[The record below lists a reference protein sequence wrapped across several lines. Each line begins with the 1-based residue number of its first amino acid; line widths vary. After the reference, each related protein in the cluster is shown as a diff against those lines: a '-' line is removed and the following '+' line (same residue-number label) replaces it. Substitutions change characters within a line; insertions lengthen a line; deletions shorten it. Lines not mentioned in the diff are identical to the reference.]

1 MQFLKRILGV
11 NRSTTNILVRGEVG
25 RHSLQDEATR
35 RNIRYAGYIHNKDQT
50 ALVKQAYIY
59 ELSRPDTV
67 VTFLRT
73 INKHAEAIHLLHK
86 EFLPYANPYENIYAV
101 DEKKMNRY
109 IYQIYHNEW
118 RENLEKS
125 SKGECYRSF
134 KDKMKLEPYLD
145 KLSRAKRVTLTKMRI
160 SDHKLM
166 IEEGR
171 RTTPQ
176 IPREHRT
183 CKICRQQIESEYHF
197 LMECTLYGSRQSFFN
212 EVSISVPQ
220 FQTLN
225 SRQKFL
231 FLMTQEDE
239 QITDQLA
246 TLIQKWLS
254 LRNLILTYF
263 FQP

>member
-1 MQFLKRILGV
+1 
-11 NRSTTNILVRGEVG
+11 
-25 RHSLQDEATR
+25 
-35 RNIRYAGYIHNKDQT
+35 
-50 ALVKQAYIY
+50 
-59 ELSRPDTV
+59 
-67 VTFLRT
+67 
-73 INKHAEAIHLLHK
+73 
-86 EFLPYANPYENIYAV
+86 
-101 DEKKMNRY
+101 
-109 IYQIYHNEW
+109 
-118 RENLEKS
+118 
-125 SKGECYRSF
+125 
-134 KDKMKLEPYLD
+134 MKLEPYLD

-176 IPREHRT
+176 TPREQRT
-183 CKICRQQIESEYHF
+183 CKICSQQIESEYHF
-197 LMECTLYGSRQSFFN
+197 LMKCNLYGSRQSFFDA
-212 EVSISVPQ
+212 VSTSVPQ
-220 FQTLN
+220 FQSLN

-239 QITDQLA
+239 QITDHLA